1 MSNPKILIDKR
12 GTLSD
17 IAVVHVYGALDTVG
31 AYTFQEKIKTLLETG
46 VYKYILDF
54 EHLEYISSAGIGV
67 FFSMDPELQKHH
79 GGIVFI
85 HVPEKIYR
93 LLEMIGLTAVFKIK
107 DTLENAIKEFE
118 TDEQ

>member
-1 MSNPKILIDKR
+1 MSNLKFLIDKR

-17 IAVVHVYGALDTVG
+17 IAVVQVYGALDTVA
-31 AYTFQEKIKTLLETG
+31 AYTFQEKMRKLLETG

-67 FFSMDPELQKHH
+67 FFSMHPDIQKHH

-93 LLEMIGLTAVFKIK
+93 LFEMIGLTTAFTIK
-107 DTLENAIKEFE
+107 DTLENAIKELE
-118 TDEQ
+118 PDEQ